1 MTAEPLT
8 LKAVVDANIASLEGR
23 GRKLGALNGHT
34 SCYYRYPDGCGCAI
48 GVALPDDH
56 PLIVNRDTA
65 TCVGGVSLNEAVLNN
80 PSIIEH
86 LSFPSESDYALMLDL
101 QSSHDWLCQLA
112 GPDKVDELCEYIS
125 ILSQAYVRVY
135 PDSPLPEVLT
145 VSHTSKIA
153 KELKWT

>member
-1 MTAEPLT
+1 MYTEPLT

-23 GRKLGALNGHT
+23 GRKLGALNGHS

-56 PLIVNRDTA
+56 PLIVNKDIA
-65 TCVGGVSLNEAVLNN
+65 TYCGTLLNETMLDNS
-80 PSIIEH
+80 SIIRH
-86 LSFPSESDYALMLDL
+86 LSFPPEKDFKIMQDL
-101 QSSHDWLCQLA
+101 QSSHDALCILT
-112 GPDKVDELCEYIS
+112 GPDKVDALCEYIS

-135 PDSPLPEVLT
+135 PNNPLPEVLT
-145 VSHTSKIA
+145 VSHASKIA